1 MAATHLAGTET
12 DLYRE
17 AEERV
22 VIKKEERALSTATDK
37 SNKES
42 HCNSG
47 NRNNN
52 SNTVLGA
59 VHLRLYPLGSVQ
71 LQSLQFRWSRGDRIL
86 LPLAAAVTTHA
97 KKKNTQIDRTNEHPI
112 FCSECCDHNN
122 YSEPRFWYQCSGTR
136 KDFSTLV

>member
-71 LQSLQFRWSRGDRIL
+71 LQSLQFRCSRGDRIL

-97 KKKNTQIDRTNEHPI
+97 KKKKTRKSIERTNIQYFVVSVVITIIIRSPVFGINAVVH
-112 FCSECCDHNN
+112 
-122 YSEPRFWYQCSGTR
+122 G
-136 KDFSTLV
+136 KTLAL

>member
-97 KKKNTQIDRTNEHPI
+97 KKKKTRKSIERTNIQYFVVSVVITIIIRSPVFGINAVVH
-112 FCSECCDHNN
+112 
-122 YSEPRFWYQCSGTR
+122 G
-136 KDFSTLV
+136 KTLAL